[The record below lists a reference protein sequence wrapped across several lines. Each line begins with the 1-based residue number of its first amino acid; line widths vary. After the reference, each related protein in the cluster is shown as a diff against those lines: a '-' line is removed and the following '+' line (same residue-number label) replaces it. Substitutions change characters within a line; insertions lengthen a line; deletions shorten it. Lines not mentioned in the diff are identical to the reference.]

1 MSPRSQKPRLEAR
14 IKISARKKNVVK
26 TNDIIEELGSKTKS
40 WMNVESSRDTLIEE
54 VEVGPRREEDDGPSK
69 TSGEKNNKSETEREE
84 IPIELEEEAKP

>member
-1 MSPRSQKPRLEAR
+1 M
-14 IKISARKKNVVK
+14 VK
-26 TNDIIEELGSKTKS
+26 TNDIIEELGSRTKS